1 MMQMEERFRRSGL
14 PLTCFALPGT
24 TQEAL
29 RRIFF
34 ISPQEDVMSEV
45 LKQALCMLVAC
56 GLIRIEH
63 LTREWVHTVNSDS
76 CDTEATVDGLLLLRS
91 SAEAT
96 PKLLWENTRWYTP
109 AAWSCLPLEL
119 REVLLAMVKNRLMET
134 TDVDE
139 RLLSKLKMCD
149 VGSTV
154 HALEHWISRGF
165 KIKASNVSAFLMQLV
180 KMKKKK
186 KKKGKHGVLPCDG
199 VPPCIRSG
207 GGLNANLHPVQFSE
221 WQTLD
226 GEVCSAL
233 VSLLAKGKVAHVDDV
248 TRQNFEILRYS
259 ARAWALERLRRF
271 DNDEFSTLDRCL
283 AGGECAS
290 SLAPLMQQLP
300 HTTATTLC
308 GSGAF

>member
-1 MMQMEERFRRSGL
+1 
-14 PLTCFALPGT
+14 
-24 TQEAL
+24 
-29 RRIFF
+29 
-34 ISPQEDVMSEV
+34 MSEV

-63 LTREWVHTVNSDS
+63 LTREWVHTVNSGS
-76 CDTEATVDGLLLLRS
+76 CATEATVDGLLRLRS

-96 PKLLWENTRWYTP
+96 RELLWENTRWYTP
-109 AAWSCLPLEL
+109 TAWSCLPLEL
-119 REVLLAMVKNRLMET
+119 REALLAMVQKRLMKT
-134 TDVDE
+134 TDVDD

-165 KIKASNVSAFLMQLV
+165 KIKASNVAAFLMQLV
-180 KMKKKK
+180 KKKKKKKK
-186 KKKGKHGVLPCDG
+186 KKKGHDVLPCDG

-233 VSLLAKGKVAHVDDV
+233 VSLLAKGKLARVDDV

-259 ARAWALERLRRF
+259 AHEWALERLRRF
-271 DNDEFSTLDRCL
+271 DNNEFSTLDQCL

-290 SLAPLMQQLP
+290 SLAPLMQELP
-300 HTTATTLC
+300 HITVATLC